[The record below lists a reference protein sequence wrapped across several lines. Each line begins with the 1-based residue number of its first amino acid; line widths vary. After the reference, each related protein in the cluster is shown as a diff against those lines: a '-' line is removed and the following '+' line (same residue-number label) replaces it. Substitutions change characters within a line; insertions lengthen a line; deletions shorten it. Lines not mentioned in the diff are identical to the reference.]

1 MATKSL
7 ISLFSYILLYSLIF
21 FIIVVDFLDYTVHFI
36 KKLIKKIIY
45 FIMIY
50 FIIK

>member
-7 ISLFSYILLYSLIF
+7 ISLLSYILLYSLNF

-36 KKLIKKIIY
+36 KKLIKNYIFY
-45 FIMIY
+45 YDLFY
-50 FIIK
+50 Y